1 MNDQLSYMNNELKTI
16 TAHFHTTIESET
28 ENHLAAISATTKN
41 LAANSGRSFR
51 DVLLGSNPVPFNTDP
66 RILTREGIKARQIL
80 FDFPADSSTREFS
93 QNDILRSS
101 TKL

>member
-1 MNDQLSYMNNELKTI
+1 M

-28 ENHLAAISATTKN
+28 KKHLAAISATTKN

-66 RILTREGIKARQIL
+66 RILTREGIKAHQIL